1 MGVAALL
8 AAILVSV
15 LGLSVG
21 SAAVVAAPKVTS
33 FSPASGP
40 VGTKVVVTGTA
51 FTAATSV
58 QFAGKEAV
66 YTVNSATQITATV
79 PAGATTGKVR
89 VATTAGAAQSSTS
102 FTVTKTVAPTT
113 TGFSPTS
120 GLVGTKVVITGTG
133 FAGVSS
139 VQFGGVEATYTVDSA
154 TQITATVPAGA
165 LSGKIRIANS
175 AGAVQSSSMFTV
187 TKAAAPTITG
197 FSPATG
203 LVGATVVI
211 KGSGFTGANS
221 VRFGGAESVFAVNSA
236 TQITAT
242 VPVGAASGYV
252 RVATGAG
259 AVQSGSMFTVIQ
271 PAPTTTGFAP
281 ISGPVGTK
289 VVISGTG
296 FTAATSVQFGG
307 VASTYT
313 VDSDSQITA
322 TVPAGAVSGVIRV
335 TTPAGVAT
343 TSSSY
348 TVTVPGPTV
357 TGLSPATG
365 VPGTKVVITG
375 TGFAAIGVMGVNGVQ
390 FGGVQATFTVDSA
403 TQITATVPNGA
414 TSGPVTITTPSGSTV
429 SPSFM
434 VAAPPSW
441 FSGISATSG
450 APGDLILVHTW
461 LPLITPVRSA
471 TLNGVGVGVIPLF
484 GSVGFGFV
492 VPQGATSGPITFTLY
507 DGTTYTLPVAF
518 AVGPP
523 PFILGISQAFVSGY
537 RTIQGSGLSSVTR
550 VTIGGVPVSFT
561 IASDSLIYLPLA
573 GPSGIVV
580 VNSPAGSA
588 SGFKF

>member
-1 MGVAALL
+1 
-8 AAILVSV
+8 
-15 LGLSVG
+15 
-21 SAAVVAAPKVTS
+21 
-33 FSPASGP
+33 
-40 VGTKVVVTGTA
+40 
-51 FTAATSV
+51 
-58 QFAGKEAV
+58 
-66 YTVNSATQITATV
+66 
-79 PAGATTGKVR
+79 
-89 VATTAGAAQSSTS
+89 
-102 FTVTKTVAPTT
+102 
-113 TGFSPTS
+113 
-120 GLVGTKVVITGTG
+120 
-133 FAGVSS
+133 
-139 VQFGGVEATYTVDSA
+139 
-154 TQITATVPAGA
+154 
-165 LSGKIRIANS
+165 
-175 AGAVQSSSMFTV
+175 MFTV

-357 TGLSPATG
+357 TGLSPRHRRSRHQGRHHRHRLRRHRCDGRERCPVWGRAG
-365 VPGTKVVITG
+365 DIHGRLG
-375 TGFAAIGVMGVNGVQ
+375 DADHRDRAQRGN
-390 FGGVQATFTVDSA
+390 
-403 TQITATVPNGA
+403 
-414 TSGPVTITTPSGSTV
+414 SGPVTMATPSGSTV